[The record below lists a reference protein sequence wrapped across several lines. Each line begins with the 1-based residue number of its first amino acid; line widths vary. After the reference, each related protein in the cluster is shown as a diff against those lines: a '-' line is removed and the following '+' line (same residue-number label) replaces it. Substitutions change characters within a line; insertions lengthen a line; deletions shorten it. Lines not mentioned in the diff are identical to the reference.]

1 METGI
6 ELNLSGINGNVF
18 SIIGA
23 AHKALRKAGK
33 ADLFEQFEREATSG
47 DYDHVIQT
55 CMKWFEV
62 S

>member
-1 METGI
+1 MKTGI
-6 ELNLSGINGNVF
+6 ELKLTEVDGNAF

-23 AHKALRKAGK
+23 ASKALRKAGK
-33 ADLFEQFEREATSG
+33 ADLFDEFQKEATSG